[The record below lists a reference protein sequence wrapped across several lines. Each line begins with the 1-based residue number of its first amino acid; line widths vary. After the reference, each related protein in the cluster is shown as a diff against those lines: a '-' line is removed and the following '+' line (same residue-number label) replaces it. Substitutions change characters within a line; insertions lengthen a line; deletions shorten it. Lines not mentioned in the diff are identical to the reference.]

1 MVYLYLS
8 FRIIRV
14 IHPMVVLAMV
24 LLMGILIVMPG
35 QPIEDSTLFIV
46 IIVIIALPMLIICL
60 CINFRGL

>member
-24 LLMGILIVMPG
+24 LLMGILIIMPG
-35 QPIEDSTLFIV
+35 QPIGDSMLFIV

>member
-24 LLMGILIVMPG
+24 LLMGILIIMSG

-46 IIVIIALPMLIICL
+46 ILEIIALPMLIICL